1 MAHGSAAPHQCSA
14 TWVTGPAFSREAS
27 VEQELRLKLD
37 IVIGCAATAAILRTR
52 LALDSQ
58 NGWGMSA
65 ADRRLAELLE
75 RWMTS
80 VDMHARYLALDDSAY
95 AKVQD
100 WPKHQRPTR
109 WVVGLARTRLLELK
123 RIADERRSQG
133 DAAFAEALE
142 LMAFLTNL
150 LGSEHVD
157 RFIPLAQ
164 PKAETPAPSPA
175 PVPAPKPARRNE
187 QRTESRPAAA
197 ARPARSSSAAPRR
210 ATTPSPKPASV
221 VDEPTA
227 SSPATATVIADAVRL
242 ISWGREWPQL
252 AGLIARLANR
262 PPEAEVWKILRKHR
276 AEIETQARRPRD

>member
-1 MAHGSAAPHQCSA
+1 
-14 TWVTGPAFSREAS
+14 
-27 VEQELRLKLD
+27 
-37 IVIGCAATAAILRTR
+37 
-52 LALDSQ
+52 
-58 NGWGMSA
+58 MSA
-65 ADRRLAELLE
+65 ADKRVAELLE
-75 RWMTS
+75 RWTTS
-80 VDMHARYLALDDSAY
+80 VELHSRYLALDDAAY

-109 WVVGLARTRLLELK
+109 WVVELARTRLLELK
-123 RIADERRSQG
+123 RIADERQSQG

-197 ARPARSSSAAPRR
+197 ARPARSSSTAPRR

-227 SSPATATVIADAVRL
+227 SNPATATVISDAVRL

>member
-1 MAHGSAAPHQCSA
+1 
-14 TWVTGPAFSREAS
+14 
-27 VEQELRLKLD
+27 
-37 IVIGCAATAAILRTR
+37 
-52 LALDSQ
+52 
-58 NGWGMSA
+58 MSA
-65 ADRRLAELLE
+65 AHKRVAELLE
-75 RWMTS
+75 RWTTS
-80 VDMHARYLALDDSAY
+80 VELHSRYLALDAAAY

-109 WVVGLARTRLLELK
+109 WVVELARTRLLELK

-175 PVPAPKPARRNE
+175 PAPEAKPARRSE
-187 QRTESRPAAA
+187 QQRTESRPAPA
-197 ARPARSSSAAPRR
+197 ARPARSPPAAPRR
-210 ATTPSPKPASV
+210 ASTPSPKPAPV

-227 SSPATATVIADAVRL
+227 SNPAIATVIADAVRL

-276 AEIETQARRPRD
+276 TEIETQARRPRD

>member
-1 MAHGSAAPHQCSA
+1 
-14 TWVTGPAFSREAS
+14 
-27 VEQELRLKLD
+27 
-37 IVIGCAATAAILRTR
+37 
-52 LALDSQ
+52 
-58 NGWGMSA
+58 MSA
-65 ADRRLAELLE
+65 AHKRVAELLE
-75 RWMTS
+75 RWTTS
-80 VDMHARYLALDDSAY
+80 VELHSRYLALDDAAY

-109 WVVGLARTRLLELK
+109 WVVELARTRLLELK
-123 RIADERRSQG
+123 RTADERRSKG

-164 PKAETPAPSPA
+164 PKAEAPAPSPA
-175 PVPAPKPARRNE
+175 PVPAPKPARR
-187 QRTESRPAAA
+187 TS
-197 ARPARSSSAAPRR
+197 ARSSKAAPVV
-210 ATTPSPKPASV
+210 AEPA
-221 VDEPTA
+221 A
-227 SSPATATVIADAVRL
+227 STQATATVIADAVRL

-276 AEIETQARRPRD
+276 TEIETQARRPRD